1 MLDLIMNINLLGG
14 YVIEWNH
21 AHSNVV
27 SKTLHHQVIIDFLSK
42 YYVVFTDINVFKLGS
57 SVCKS
62 YDNPA

>member
-27 SKTLHHQVIIDFLSK
+27 SKTLHHQVIIDFCPNIMLYLLTS
-42 YYVVFTDINVFKLGS
+42 VF
-57 SVCKS
+57 
-62 YDNPA
+62 